1 MTTTLDLN
9 GDIKSATK
17 SSEAHLTDHKKYTTG
32 NKLGQLH
39 ILSFHQPNQRPKR
52 VAMLTGLDPVDDIE
66 KGSSGKSA
74 DITAGL
80 MKSKM
85 IQDGTWEKRAEPEL
99 SQVHDFA
106 IAPHMD
112 GAFREKEFDRAYEH
126 IFVCEGHTVTRI
138 KVLTFERMDNI
149 LENKCY
155 AGMSILDNLNK

>member
-1 MTTTLDLN
+1 M
-9 GDIKSATK
+9 SASK
-17 SSEAHLTDHKKYTTG
+17 SSEAHLTDHKKYLTG

-39 ILSFHQPNQRPKR
+39 MLSFHQPNQQPKR
-52 VAMLTGLDPVDDIE
+52 VSMFTSLDLVDDIE
-66 KGSSGKSA
+66 EGKSGKSG

-80 MKSKM
+80 MKTKM

-112 GAFREKEFDRAYEH
+112 GAFKKNDFDRADEH
-126 IFVCEGHTVTRI
+126 IFVCDGHTVTRC
-138 KVLTFERMDNI
+138 KVLTFEKLDKI
-149 LENKCY
+149 HKYGYY